1 MKEVAFGALGL
12 ALVGALAMI
21 FAAVFS
27 NSAYNTDCT
36 DTEYLNEEYGE
47 HVNDKEELCEDNVA
61 TKLNLSRLLE
71 NIGYPLL
78 LFSLVLMIG
87 ANRLQNT

>member
-27 NSAYNTDCT
+27 NSAYNIDCT
-36 DTEYLNEEYGE
+36 DEEYLDDKYGE
-47 HVNDKEELCEDNVA
+47 NSNDKEVLCEEDVA
-61 TKLNLSRLLE
+61 AKKRLSRLIE
-71 NIGYPLL
+71 DIGYPLL

-87 ANRLQNT
+87 ANRLQDT